1 MSRGTLNRVEHPS
14 SVLRTG
20 GRDNYV
26 IACRSYDRA
35 EIFPLKTYRM
45 LEHNG
50 LTDRLYIFVANAQ
63 EKAKYEHSLKGLPY
77 KKIVIGELGCAQ
89 VVKAICRFFPVG
101 QRIVFMDDDLVRFY
115 CFDAEHKFDR
125 DSNKLGKYLED
136 AFDTMDKHNLGAFAF
151 NSVQNKFWLKDKP
164 FKEFRPFLMGGYFF
178 ACRNDPEM
186 IITHISH
193 NEDVQRTVRFLEK
206 YGGVLVY
213 WWAGFETHYGTE
225 PGGMQTSGNRGEHHE
240 REQKTKD
247 ITLKMY
253 DEDELLQAYT
263 QGPKLYP
270 REGLWSFKIK
280 TAPSIWKVMSERGVP
295 LRHARWDSWFHLRP
309 SSQKGLNSI

>member
-1 MSRGTLNRVEHPS
+1 MSRGTLN
-14 SVLRTG
+14 
-20 GRDNYV
+20 NYV

-50 LTDRLYIFVANAQ
+50 LTDRLYIFVANAE
-63 EKAKYEHSLKGLPY
+63 EKTRYEHSLKGKPY
-77 KKIVIGELGCAQ
+77 KKIVIGELGGANA
-89 VVKAICRFFPVG
+89 VKAICKFFPKG
-101 QRIVFMDDDLVRFY
+101 QRILFVDDDLNRFY
-115 CFDAEHKFDR
+115 CFDKDHNFEK
-125 DSNKLGKYLED
+125 DSQKLAHYLED
-136 AFDTMDKHNLGAFAF
+136 AFDTIDKYNLGSFAIA
-151 NSVQNKFWLKDKP
+151 SMQNKFWLKGKP
-164 FKEFRPFLMGGYFF
+164 FKEFRPFLLVGNFF
-178 ACRNDPEM
+178 GCRNDPEM
-186 IITHISH
+186 IITKISH
-193 NEDVQRTVRFLEK
+193 NDDILRTARYLDKF
-206 YGGVLVY
+206 GGALVY
-213 WWAGFETHYGTE
+213 WWAGFETHYALE
-225 PGGMQTSGNRGEHHE
+225 QGGMQASGTRGFKDE

-253 DEDELLQAYT
+253 EEDPLLQAYT

-295 LRHARWDSWFHLRP
+295 LRHARWDSCFHLRP